1 MVNNNHGILRAYD
14 QKEEIQRDTENL
26 YHLLVITGNLDLS
39 QSLGA
44 TLEHFFL
51 NKRRINVVHVMSFQE
66 AREVMQQEPETILV
80 VVDDHVH
87 LNGAY
92 AAFIE
97 HVRGKLQNRQ
107 CVITLKGDLVHSKN
121 PVVNSNQ
128 HKGFS
133 AEFIDARERLIEIV
147 RMILLTNEMEQKIS
161 HVPVERILQDVENE
175 FNSGAFD
182 YQSDSSWDRLYATM
196 AQDLKQPVGNIK
208 VVLDFLTNEPDLLD
222 RETSKDLLIR
232 VREAADNVHEL
243 LEDFLFWNRMVRRN
257 IQFHPVK
264 VDLIFAIRE
273 NLFIVKNLA
282 AVKEV
287 SFAFNMPGS
296 AFVFADEYMLNTILR
311 NLLYNAIKFTNR
323 DCKIEIS
330 VVKEKCSFKVVI
342 KDNGNGMLP
351 INLEDFFS
359 GQRALPLVGAAR
371 ETGAGLG
378 LAICKDFVEKNG
390 GELHAES
397 LPTIG
402 NAFSFTLRAC

>member
-1 MVNNNHGILRAYD
+1 MVNNNQGILRAYD
-14 QKEEIQRDTENL
+14 QKEEIQKDPENL
-26 YHLLVITGNLDLS
+26 YHLLVITGNLGLS

-51 NKRRINVVHVMSFQE
+51 NKRRINVVQVMSFQE
-66 AREVMQQEPETILV
+66 AIEVMKQKPETILV

-121 PVVNSNQ
+121 PVVNSND
-128 HKGFS
+128 KGFS
-133 AEFIDARERLIEIV
+133 PEFIDARERLIEIV

-175 FNSGAFD
+175 FNRGAFD
-182 YQSDSSWDRLYATM
+182 YQADSSWDRLYATM

-222 RETSKDLLIR
+222 RETSKDLLMR

-282 AVKEV
+282 AVKEI
-287 SFAFNMPGS
+287 SFAFDMPGS

-330 VVKEKCSFKVVI
+330 VVKEKSSFKVVI
-342 KDNGNGMLP
+342 KDNGAGMLP
-351 INLEDFFS
+351 INLEEFFS
-359 GQRALPLVGAAR
+359 GQRAMSVVGAAR
-371 ETGAGLG
+371 ETGTGLG
-378 LAICKDFVEKNG
+378 LAICKDFIEKNG
-390 GELHAES
+390 GEMYAES
-397 LPTIG
+397 FPAIG
-402 NAFSFTLRAC
+402 NAFSFTLPAC

>member
-1 MVNNNHGILRAYD
+1 MVNNIKGILRACD
-14 QKEEIQRDTENL
+14 QKEDIQGGLENL

-39 QSLGA
+39 QSLGT

-51 NKRRINVVHVMSFQE
+51 NKRRINVIHVMSFQE
-66 AREVMQQEPETILV
+66 AIEVMAQKSETILV

-97 HVRGKLQNRQ
+97 QVRGRLQNQQ
-107 CVITLKGDLVHSKN
+107 CIITVKGDLVHSKN
-121 PVVNSNQ
+121 PAVNSNDN
-128 HKGFS
+128 GFS
-133 AEFIDARERLIEIV
+133 PEFLDARERLIEIV

-175 FNSGAFD
+175 FNRGDFD
-182 YQSDSSWDRLYATM
+182 YQSDSSWDKLYATM

-222 RETSKDLLIR
+222 RETSKDLLMR
-232 VREAADNVHEL
+232 VRETADNVHEL

-264 VDLIFAIRE
+264 LDLIYAIRE

-282 AVKEV
+282 AVKEI
-287 SFAFNMPGS
+287 SFAFDMPGS

-311 NLLYNAIKFTNR
+311 NLLYNAIKFTDRN
-323 DCKIEIS
+323 CKIEIR
-330 VVKEKCSFKVVI
+330 VLKEKGSCKIVI
-342 KDNGNGMLP
+342 KDNGTGMLP
-351 INLEDFFS
+351 INLDELFS
-359 GQRALPLVGAAR
+359 GQRAIPVVATAR
-371 ETGAGLG
+371 ETGTGLG

-390 GELHAES
+390 GEMDAES

-402 NAFSFTLRAC
+402 NTFSFTLRAC